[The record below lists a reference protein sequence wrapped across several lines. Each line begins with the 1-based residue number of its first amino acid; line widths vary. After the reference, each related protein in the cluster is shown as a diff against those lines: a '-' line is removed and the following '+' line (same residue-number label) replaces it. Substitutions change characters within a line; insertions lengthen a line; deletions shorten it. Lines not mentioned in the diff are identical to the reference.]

1 MEATFTPKM
10 RKRSFSVKRF
20 KRKKSE
26 GKLKPMLKETLI
38 IHASEPGQLEDQV
51 PCSQRESSPRVTRA
65 SVNGTSQHS
74 RKITVTD
81 GDSLDNDYEEVKAQ
95 YKELVEE
102 VAKLEAEQGPNGV
115 EAMFECRSI
124 RSWSLAAV

>member
-38 IHASEPGQLEDQV
+38 IHASEPGHGQSEDQV
-51 PCSQRESSPRVTRA
+51 PCSQRENGPRVTRA
-65 SVNGTSQHS
+65 SVNGTPQHA

-81 GDSLDNDYEEVKAQ
+81 GDSLIGDMV
-95 YKELVEE
+95 
-102 VAKLEAEQGPNGV
+102 
-115 EAMFECRSI
+115 
-124 RSWSLAAV
+124 

>member
-1 MEATFTPKM
+1 MEIALTTITRQATFTPKM

-20 KRKKSE
+20 KR
-26 GKLKPMLKETLI
+26 
-38 IHASEPGQLEDQV
+38 
-51 PCSQRESSPRVTRA
+51 ESSPRVTRA
-65 SVNGTSQHS
+65 SVNGTPQHA

-115 EAMFECRSI
+115 EAMFEQVSKAEERVGRSKERENQVARARR
-124 RSWSLAAV
+124 RSSEDR